1 VHYQIDKIKK
11 LNCQMSPFYSLKLAF
26 SFCLT
31 FLLIAANCAHA
42 DQNKIITVYVTVD
55 WEGVSL
61 EQENIETMQA
71 FRKKFPHIPML
82 QLLNPVYFLRDH
94 PNNIV
99 LSNIIKS
106 TFLAS
111 DTHGLHVH
119 AWKSLVTY
127 CGIPY
132 QNSHSFADTNEA
144 CETADCGYT
153 VSLEY
158 AYSQKEL
165 TKLIAC
171 SSNVLVENGFA
182 SPKHFRAGGW
192 QLGPKLMA
200 ALQANGFIWDSS
212 VTDANLLT
220 TRWHDESGMVKML
233 RQLHP
238 NSTPLDQPYAVSS
251 YIMEYPNNA
260 SLADYTS
267 TKQIVS
273 MFKQLLVAKKNV
285 MVLGFHQETATN
297 HLNRLENAIPQM
309 EAIAKEH
316 GVAIDWV
323 NQ

>member
-1 VHYQIDKIKK
+1 MY
-11 LNCQMSPFYSLKLAF
+11 PFFALKLALSFFLAF
-26 SFCLT
+26 S
-31 FLLIAANCAHA
+31 LIATNCAHA
-42 DQNKIITVYVTVD
+42 EQIQKIAIYVTVD

-94 PNNIV
+94 TNNIV

-251 YIMEYPNNA
+251 NIMEYPNNA

>member
-1 VHYQIDKIKK
+1 MY
-11 LNCQMSPFYSLKLAF
+11 PFFALKLALSFFLAF
-26 SFCLT
+26 S
-31 FLLIAANCAHA
+31 LIANCAHA
-42 DQNKIITVYVTVD
+42 EQIQKIAIYVTVD

-82 QLLNPVYFLRDH
+82 QLLKPVYFLRDH

>member
-1 VHYQIDKIKK
+1 MY
-11 LNCQMSPFYSLKLAF
+11 PFFAPKLAL
-26 SFCLT
+26 SF
-31 FLLIAANCAHA
+31 FLASSLIATNCAHA
-42 DQNKIITVYVTVD
+42 EQIQKIAIYVTVD

-106 TFLAS
+106 TFLAT
-111 DTHGLHVH
+111 DTQGLHVH

-171 SSNVLVENGFA
+171 SSDVLVENGFA

-251 YIMEYPNNA
+251 NIMEYPNNA

-285 MVLGFHQETATN
+285 MVLGFHQETATD

-316 GVAIDWV
+316 GIAIDWV

>member
-1 VHYQIDKIKK
+1 
-11 LNCQMSPFYSLKLAF
+11 MSPIFALKLSLSCLLAF
-26 SFCLT
+26 S
-31 FLLIAANCAHA
+31 LITTNSAHA
-42 DQNKIITVYVTVD
+42 EQIKKFTLFVTVD

-71 FRKKFPHIPML
+71 FRKKFPHIPMM
-82 QLLNPVYFLRDH
+82 QLLNPAYFLRGH
-94 PNNIV
+94 PNNLV
-99 LSNIIKS
+99 VSNIIKS
-106 TFLAS
+106 TFLPS
-111 DTHGLHVH
+111 DTQGLHLH

-132 QNSHSFADTNEA
+132 QHSYSYADANEA
-144 CETADCGYT
+144 CNTADCGYT

-158 AYSQKEL
+158 AYSEKDL
-165 TKLIAC
+165 TKLISC
-171 SSNVLVENGFA
+171 SGDVLVDNGFA
-182 SPKHFRAGGW
+182 KPKHFRAGGW

-200 ALQANGFIWDSS
+200 ALQVNGFIWDSS

-220 TRWHDESGMVKML
+220 TRWHDESGIVKML

-251 YIMEYPNNA
+251 NIMEYPNNA

-267 TKQIVS
+267 TNQIVS
-273 MFKQLLVAKKNV
+273 MFKQLLAAKKNV
-285 MVLGFHQETATN
+285 MVLGFHQETATDY
-297 HLNRLENAIPQM
+297 LIRLEKAIPQM

-323 NQ
+323 SQ